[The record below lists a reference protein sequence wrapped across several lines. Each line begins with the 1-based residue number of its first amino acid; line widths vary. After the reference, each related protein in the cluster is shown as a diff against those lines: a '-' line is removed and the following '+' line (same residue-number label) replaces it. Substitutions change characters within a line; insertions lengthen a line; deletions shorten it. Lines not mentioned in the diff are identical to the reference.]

1 MIQSVDNSPLHEL
14 LSTDSRIVYKI
25 PPYQREYS
33 WNKLQWDAL
42 FDDLV
47 REDQGGSHFLG
58 TIICLNNTQ
67 NATKE
72 TVLELIDGQQR
83 LTTLSLLL
91 LAIYSELDS
100 YDDLDEEDRN
110 ELLNLR
116 RMLALRRSGSAR
128 LKPQE
133 QNYNRVDYLTL
144 LAEAEIEVADLPSST
159 PAYRG
164 NRRMSRCLNHF
175 RNRLWELTEA
185 EESDEVETLL
195 DFLEKV
201 KDAVMVKLEVNS
213 ASDAFTLFE
222 SLNNRGLPLTPID
235 LIKNT
240 ILAQAD
246 RIEEGRLERTYQLWS
261 RWMESLGDDYSI
273 QERFFRHFYNAFKH
287 EPAIQVRAH
296 SFATKPKLMAIYD
309 TLIHRDFDL
318 LLSRLDS
325 AVQAYAN
332 LLYPATSKDDAFL
345 EELGRL
351 SNAQGAAAYMFLLAL
366 QTQFTT
372 SLSNSE
378 YALITRD
385 LISFFVRRNLTN
397 SPPTYAVDRRFAEL
411 SEEIVTVPVE
421 KVLSYVRKRLR
432 DLTPDDDE
440 FREALRGPLYDDN
453 SGLARFILSELADVE
468 ATRESRFNL
477 WEKREQGTDNKPRY
491 VWSVEHILPQS
502 DPLPT
507 DWVEMLGGEDEAW
520 EAQQEYLHTIGNLT
534 ITGYNSTL
542 SNKGFIEKRDRVNS
556 QNRPVGYKNGLPL
569 NADLAETDTWTVEQI
584 QARTEKLAS
593 QAVQLFSL
601 DDTD

>member
-1 MIQSVDNSPLHEL
+1 MIQSVDNSPVHEL

-47 REDQGGSHFLG
+47 REDEGGSHFLG

-100 YDDLDEEDRN
+100 YDDLNEEDRN

-116 RMLALRRSGSAR
+116 RMLVLRRSASAR

-144 LAEAEIEVADLPSST
+144 LADSDIEVADVPSSA
-159 PAYRG
+159 PSYRG
-164 NRRMSRCLNHF
+164 NRRMTRCLKHF
-175 RNRLWELTEA
+175 RDRLWELTET
-185 EESDEVETLL
+185 EETDEVETLL
-195 DFLEKV
+195 NFLEKV

-246 RIEEGRLERTYQLWS
+246 RVEEGRLDRTYQQWS
-261 RWMESLGDDYSI
+261 RWMEQLGDDYSV

-287 EPAIQVRAH
+287 DPAIQVKAH
-296 SFATKPKLMAIYD
+296 TFATRPKLMAIYD
-309 TLIHRDFDL
+309 TLIHRDFDV
-318 LLSRLDS
+318 LLSRLDA
-325 AVQAYAN
+325 AVQLYAE
-332 LLYPATSKDDAFL
+332 LLYPDDFKHDSL
-345 EELGRL
+345 NNELSRL
-351 SNAQGAAAYMFLLAL
+351 SRAQGAAAYMLLLAL
-366 QTQFTT
+366 RTQFGTD
-372 SLSNSE
+372 LGDDE
-378 YALITRD
+378 YAHITRD
-385 LISFFVRRNLTN
+385 LVSFFVRRNLTN

-411 SEEIVTVPVE
+411 TEGIVARPANTVVDF
-421 KVLSYVRKRLR
+421 VRQRLR
-432 DLTPDDDE
+432 DLTPDDDD

-453 SGLARFILSELADVE
+453 SGLARFILSELADVD
-468 ATRESRFNL
+468 ATRETRFNL
-477 WEKREQGTDNKPRY
+477 WEQREQGTDNKLRY

-502 DPLPT
+502 DPLP
-507 DWVEMLGGEDEAW
+507 DAWVDMLGGEGEAW
-520 EAQQEYLHTIGNLT
+520 EAQQEFLHTIGNLT

-542 SNKGFIEKRDRVNS
+542 SNKGFIEKRDRVDS
-556 QNRPVGYKNGLPL
+556 QKRPVGYKNGLPL
-569 NADLAETDTWTVEQI
+569 NSDLAESETWTVEQI
-584 QARTEKLAS
+584 QVRTEKLAS
-593 QAVQLFSL
+593 QSIELFSL
-601 DDTD
+601 RNTV